1 MLERDHRPAVVRR
14 QVIFI
19 GRHRGAVR
27 LVWLNGSSL
36 AHTPEPVGGC
46 HLRDHGVVAERR
58 RLHDQSAGGWPVAT
72 TLPAVADRALGVV
85 DRLAAREDGPI
96 GPNLRPRD
104 SGSVVRWDGRVDM
117 PGPASML
124 VFVVV
129 LLILVVRERPRGESP
144 GAERDGYQRQ
154 Q

>member
-1 MLERDHRPAVVRR
+1 MD
-14 QVIFI
+14 
-19 GRHRGAVR
+19 
-27 LVWLNGSSL
+27 
-36 AHTPEPVGGC
+36 C
-46 HLRDHGVVAERR
+46 
-58 RLHDQSAGGWPVAT
+58 
-72 TLPAVADRALGVV
+72 
-85 DRLAAREDGPI
+85 LAAREDGPI

-129 LLILVVRERPRGESP
+129 LLILVVRERSRGESP

-154 Q
+154 QGDM

>member
-1 MLERDHRPAVVRR
+1 M
-14 QVIFI
+14 
-19 GRHRGAVR
+19 
-27 LVWLNGSSL
+27 
-36 AHTPEPVGGC
+36 
-46 HLRDHGVVAERR
+46 
-58 RLHDQSAGGWPVAT
+58 
-72 TLPAVADRALGVV
+72 
-85 DRLAAREDGPI
+85 DRLATRENRPI

-154 Q
+154 QADM